1 MKNKTHKHV
10 RLTTGALFSMLL
22 FSSFPSSANMASFS
36 LEQTVEQAISHNPEI
51 GARFHDF
58 QSALEDKSI
67 AKAGFL
73 PEVNAAGWVGKEW
86 RAGSSSQPSSSWN
99 RNGYALEL
107 NQLLYNGFQT
117 RNRVLQLGLEYLSGY
132 YELLATVDTV
142 AYEAAAAHID
152 VLRYRALEEL
162 AQDNYAMHLRTQEN
176 LQERH
181 QSGVGRGVD
190 LEQARGRLA
199 LAQTNLMVEA
209 GNYNDVMQRY
219 QRLTGIAVPQF
230 LGAPNSQQTYLP
242 VDPKSF
248 TAYLRQNPSLLS
260 KQALTQ
266 AAQAGVD
273 VAKGNFSPK
282 IEFKASTGKDNQRL
296 DNRNDVRSS
305 NAELRATFNLYRGG
319 ADSARL
325 RQTAAQKYAAQDVRN
340 YTCRNIQQELNVA
353 WNGLVRLREQIP
365 FLEEHELTTSRVRVA
380 YMQQFQIG
388 ERSLLDLLDT
398 ENELFEARR
407 ALVNARYNLHQS
419 ELKWLMYS
427 HQLLPALGLAQPY
440 QERPEEIKALAL
452 SEDMLEHCAKPVP
465 DLQNLKPVQV
475 HYQDNLEPP
484 VISPAGWN

>member
-1 MKNKTHKHV
+1 
-10 RLTTGALFSMLL
+10 MLL
-22 FSSFPSSANMASFS
+22 FSSFSSSINAASFS

-51 GARFHDF
+51 GARFHDL

-67 AKAGFL
+67 AQAGFL
-73 PEVNAAGWVGKEW
+73 PDINAAGWVGKEW
-86 RAGSSSQPSSSWN
+86 SAGSSSQGSSSWN
-99 RNGYALEL
+99 RNGYVLEL

-117 RNRVLQLGLEYLSGY
+117 RNRVLQLGLESLSGY
-132 YELLATVDTV
+132 YELLATIDNV
-142 AYEAAAAHID
+142 AYEAAAAHLD
-152 VLRYRALEEL
+152 VLRYRELEEL
-162 AQDNYAMHLRTQEN
+162 AQENYTMHLRTQEN

-219 QRLTGIAVPQF
+219 QRLTGIAVPEF
-230 LGAPNSQQTYLP
+230 LEASTSQEAYLP
-242 VDPKSF
+242 VDPKNF

-266 AAQAGVD
+266 AAKAGVD

-282 IEFKASTGKDNQRL
+282 IELKASTGKDNQRL
-296 DNRNDVRSS
+296 DNRNDVRST
-305 NAELRATFNLYRGG
+305 NAELRATINLYRGG
-319 ADSARL
+319 ADRARL
-325 RQTAAQKYAAQDVRN
+325 RQTAAQNYAAQDVRN

-353 WNGLVRLREQIP
+353 WNGVVRLREQLP
-365 FLEEHELTTSRVRVA
+365 FLEEHELTTSRVKVA
-380 YMQQFQIG
+380 YLQQFQIG

-427 HQLLPALGLAQPY
+427 HQLLPALNLAQPH
-440 QERPEEIKALAL
+440 QEQPKEINLLAL
-452 SEDMLEHCAKPVP
+452 SDDLLEHCAKPVP
-465 DLQNLKPVQV
+465 DLHNLKPVQV
-475 HYQDNLEPP
+475 HYKDNLEPP
-484 VISPAGWN
+484 VISPSGWN